1 MSRTLSSIFQN
12 NLVRYLFT
20 VDSKLHYNVTISLR
34 LSDLYVSDH
43 LKRVPPLMRSLIGRR
58 KTAVEE
64 QVENRQLMNDILTRM
79 SGLEAECTALRQM
92 YHVRRI
98 KIHEYIPVED
108 MAGLAKCFDVSTSI
122 YKEE

>member
-1 MSRTLSSIFQN
+1 
-12 NLVRYLFT
+12 
-20 VDSKLHYNVTISLR
+20 
-34 LSDLYVSDH
+34 
-43 LKRVPPLMRSLIGRR
+43 
-58 KTAVEE
+58 
-64 QVENRQLMNDILTRM
+64 
-79 SGLEAECTALRQM
+79 M